1 MNDESEL
8 DETNFLDPEW
18 NRAWYHL
25 RNAGWPDFAI
35 WDMVASVDD
44 AGWPEDPPPGRA
56 KEYYYVE
63 LIHNILDLRQRVLN
77 EDRPPHEWVLDGLGI
92 GLSLFL
98 ADDDSSQKQRT
109 ISRRPRK
116 RITIGR
122 TVVEH
127 VLGFASPDEKSYTFF
142 EQYVGAD
149 CRLDIDGNEIGV
161 IATSDE
167 KGKVIKFGFE
177 EPGAAK
183 PEWYLQGSIRSIISR
198 LNNPIIKNYFALLLK
213 PQK

>member
-1 MNDESEL
+1 M
-8 DETNFLDPEW
+8 
-18 NRAWYHL
+18 
-25 RNAGWPDFAI
+25 
-35 WDMVASVDD
+35 
-44 AGWPEDPPPGRA
+44 
-56 KEYYYVE
+56 
-63 LIHNILDLRQRVLN
+63 
-77 EDRPPHEWVLDGLGI
+77 LDGLGV
-92 GLSLFL
+92 GLTLFL
-98 ADDDSSQKQRT
+98 ADDDFAQKQKI

-116 RITIGR
+116 RDTIGK

-127 VLGFASPDEKSYTFF
+127 ILGFAPPDEKSYPFF

-161 IATSDE
+161 IAVSNE

-198 LNNPIIKNYFALLLK
+198 LNNPIIKNHFALLFK
-213 PQK
+213 PEK